1 MTNLRFKALSLAA
14 ILMGASALPLW
25 AGLPGHENDDAGL
38 SIFQTE
44 SAEFPSNALIKG
56 IHSGKVRLVVSVDA
70 EGKLA
75 DCLVV
80 AYTNEVFVAPA
91 VRAVKAWTYEPAR
104 VRGHARA
111 SRADLSF
118 NFKGDLVVTVQN
130 AEYNYLQNI
139 FGDIFMFQPS
149 LLRDLDHIPVPAHVV
164 SPSIPD
170 GILAAGEARVVN
182 VEFYIDQEGKVRVPS
197 VSRDQADDRLAAEAV
212 AAVEQWRFEPP
223 MRKGQPVLVLA
234 QQEFRF
240 VNKAKE
246 NAGRAP

>member
-1 MTNLRFKALSLAA
+1 MTKFRFRVFSLLA
-14 ILMGASALPLW
+14 ILMGGLALPLW
-25 AGLPGHENDDAGL
+25 AGLPGHASDDSGL

-44 SAEFPSNALIKG
+44 SAAFPAAALMKG
-56 IHSGKVRLVVSVDA
+56 IHSGKVRLVVSVDV
-70 EGKLA
+70 EGRLV

-80 AYTNEVFVAPA
+80 AYTNEAFVASA
-91 VRAVKAWTYEPAR
+91 VQAAKAWSYEPAK

-118 NFKGDLVVTVQN
+118 TFKADLVVTVQN
-130 AEYNYLQNI
+130 AEYNFLQNI
-139 FGDIFMFQPS
+139 FGEIFIFQPS
-149 LLRDLDHIPVPAHVV
+149 LLKNLDHIPVPVHVV

-170 GILAAGEARVVN
+170 GVLAPGEARVVT

-197 VSRDQADDRLAAEAV
+197 VSREQANDRLAAEAV

-223 MRKGQPVLVLA
+223 LRKGQPVLVLA

-240 VNKAKE
+240 VSKAK
-246 NAGRAP
+246 